1 MSVTLGADFGTTN
14 SCVSYYNFETND
26 IIVIP
31 NRDGKFTTPTRIDIS
46 GEEVLFG
53 DSANGVTAIS
63 NIKRLIGA
71 SSVLECHTQFN
82 AKIRDNEIVFVIDNN
97 NYTVKDIICMYLRHL
112 INFSLEYLNTTIE
125 NIKIVITI
133 PTYYSDLQREILKEC
148 CTRENLDVIRIINE
162 PTSAA
167 LAYSWLTNKNFLLNK
182 DNKDN
187 NDNVLSVETPPSEN
201 VLVLDCGG
209 GTTDLS
215 LVHLDFENQIYEVKN
230 VVGDN
235 FLGGEDLTQL
245 IYNWCISK
253 IKLQL
258 SDKIKDKLRKECER
272 AKVELS
278 FSNTTTI
285 FVDGDIPI
293 NIKLSL
299 PLFLDII
306 RPFFDKIKKLIK
318 NLIND
323 SNTVPIS
330 KINSVIFVGGT
341 TRIPYFKDLVKSIF
355 GENIIINNSVDPDQ
369 IVSIGASIQGAL
381 LTNSESVQNFSEALL
396 LDVIPLSIGIET
408 FGGIFEPL
416 ISRNTVLPVS
426 RTREFL
432 NSESYEDSIEINIY
446 QGERKFVKD
455 LTFITKFILTD
466 LPLVEKGELII
477 KVTFEIDSNS
487 ILTASA
493 TVSNKKDIDT
503 EPQEFLVKVTKM
515 SVENVNTILD
525 NAEEN
530 KILDLV
536 MYSKCVFKQ
545 SFFELF
551 SNYLSI
557 FHEKRDFIIQKEGE
571 KSYVLI
577 KLNNVFNKAYNTILN
592 YTEYTLED
600 LKNAKE
606 MFDTDYHLLL
616 FGDCSEESA
625 ATLIE

>member
-1 MSVTLGADFGTTN
+1 MYIIGVDFGTTN

-31 NRDGKFTTPTRIDIS
+31 NRDGKFTTPTKIDIS
-46 GEEVLFG
+46 SEEILFG
-53 DSANGVTAIS
+53 DSANRVTAIS
-63 NIKRLIGA
+63 NIKRLIGS

-82 AKIRDNEIVFVIDNN
+82 AQVIDNEIVFGEF
-97 NYTVKDIICMYLRHL
+97 TVKDIICMYLRHL
-112 INFSLEYLNTTIE
+112 LNFSLEYLNTTIE
-125 NIKIVITI
+125 NTQVVITI
-133 PTYYSDLQREILKEC
+133 PAYYSDLQREILKEC

-167 LAYSWLTNKNFLLNK
+167 LAYSWLTNKNFLLNQQS
-182 DNKDN
+182 DNGAI
-187 NDNVLSVETPPSEN
+187 VPPSEN

-235 FLGGEDLTQL
+235 FLGGEDITQL

-253 IKLQL
+253 ISRVQVTTRMQA
-258 SDKIKDKLRKECER
+258 KLRKECER
-272 AKVELS
+272 AKKELS

-299 PLFLDII
+299 PLFLDITK
-306 RPFFDKIKKLIK
+306 PFFDKIKKLIK
-318 NLIND
+318 NLINEN
-323 SNTVPIS
+323 SIPIS

-341 TRIPYFKDLVKSIF
+341 TRIPYFKNLIRSIF
-355 GENIIINNSVDPDQ
+355 GDKIIINNSVDPDQ

-396 LDVIPLSIGIET
+396 LDVVPLSIGVET
-408 FGGIFEPL
+408 IGGIFEPL

-426 RTREFL
+426 RTREFS

-477 KVTFEIDSNS
+477 KVTFEIDSDS

-493 TVSNKKDIDT
+493 TISKKKDADTDT
-503 EPQEFLVKVTKM
+503 EPQEFLVKVTKI
-515 SVENVNTILD
+515 SAENVNTILD

-536 MYSKCVFKQ
+536 LYSKCVFKQ

-557 FHEKRDFIIQKEGE
+557 FHEKRDVIIQKEGE
-571 KSYVLI
+571 NSYVLI
-577 KLNNVFNKAYNTILN
+577 KLNNVFNKAYDCILN
-592 YTEYTLED
+592 YTEYSLDD

-625 ATLIE
+625 NTLID

>member
-14 SCVSYYNFETND
+14 SCISYYNFETND

-31 NRDGKFTTPTRIDIS
+31 NRDGNFTTPTRIDIS
-46 GEEVLFG
+46 DEEVLFG

-112 INFSLEYLNTTIE
+112 IDFSLEYLNTTIE

-133 PTYYSDLQREILKEC
+133 PAYYSDLQREILKEC

-182 DNKDN
+182 DNT
-187 NDNVLSVETPPSEN
+187 TPLSEN

-215 LVHLDFENQIYEVKN
+215 LVNLDFENQIYEVKN

-245 IYNWCISK
+245 LYNWCISK
-253 IKLQL
+253 IKLKL
-258 SDKIKDKLRKECER
+258 SDKIKDKLRKECEK
-272 AKVELS
+272 AKKGLS

-299 PLFLDII
+299 PLFLDITK
-306 RPFFDKIKKLIK
+306 PFFDKIKKLIK
-318 NLIND
+318 NLI
-323 SNTVPIS
+323 SENTVPIS

-341 TRIPYFKDLVKSIF
+341 TRIQYFKDLVKSIF

-396 LDVIPLSIGIET
+396 LDVVPLSIGVET
-408 FGGIFEPL
+408 IGGIFEPL

-426 RTREFL
+426 RTREFS

-466 LPLVEKGELII
+466 LPLVDKGELII

-493 TVSNKKDIDT
+493 TVSKKKDVET
-503 EPQEFLVKVTKM
+503 EPQEFLVKVTKV
-515 SVENVNTILD
+515 SVENINTILD

-536 MYSKCVFKQ
+536 LYSKCVFKQ

-557 FHEKRDFIIQKEGE
+557 FHEKRDVIIQKEGE
-571 KSYVLI
+571 NSYVLI
-577 KLNNVFNKAYNTILN
+577 KLNNVFNEAYNTILN

-616 FGDCSEESA
+616 FGDCSEKSA
-625 ATLIE
+625 NTLIE

>member
-1 MSVTLGADFGTTN
+1 MYIIGIDFGTTN

-31 NRDGKFTTPTRIDIS
+31 NKDGKFTTPTKIDIS

-82 AKIRDNEIVFVIDNN
+82 AKIKDNEIVFGEF
-97 NYTVKDIICMYLRHL
+97 TVKDIICMYLRHL
-112 INFSLEYLNTTIE
+112 LNFSLEYLNTTIE
-125 NIKIVITI
+125 NTQVVITI
-133 PTYYSDLQREILKEC
+133 PAYYSDLQREILKEC
-148 CTRENLDVIRIINE
+148 CARENLDVIRIINE

-167 LAYSWLTNKNFLLNK
+167 LAYSWQTNKNFLLK
-182 DNKDN
+182 SDK
-187 NDNVLSVETPPSEN
+187 SETPQSEN

-235 FLGGEDLTQL
+235 FLGGEDITQL
-245 IYNWCISK
+245 IYNWCYVRQNKFEIWK
-253 IKLQL
+253 TKTQV
-258 SDKIKDKLRKECER
+258 KLRKECER
-272 AKVELS
+272 AKKELS

-299 PLFLDII
+299 PLFLDITK
-306 RPFFDKIKKLIK
+306 PFFDKIKKLIK
-318 NLIND
+318 NLINE
-323 SNTVPIS
+323 NTVPIS

-341 TRIPYFKDLVKSIF
+341 TRIPYFKNLVKSIF

-396 LDVIPLSIGIET
+396 LDVVPLSIGVET
-408 FGGIFEPL
+408 IGGIFEPL
-416 ISRNTVLPVS
+416 ISRNTVLPIS
-426 RTREFL
+426 RTREFS

-455 LTFITKFILTD
+455 LTFITKFILTE

-477 KVTFEIDSNS
+477 KVTFEIDSDS

-493 TVSNKKDIDT
+493 TVSKKKGAKT
-503 EPQEFLVKVTKM
+503 ETETDPQEFLVKVTKINA
-515 SVENVNTILD
+515 ENVNTILD

-536 MYSKCVFKQ
+536 LYSKCVFKQ
-545 SFFELF
+545 SFYELF

-557 FHEKRDFIIQKEGE
+557 FHEKRDVIIQKEGE
-571 KSYVLI
+571 NSYVLM
-577 KLNNVFNKAYNTILN
+577 KLNNVFNKAYNCILN
-592 YTEYTLED
+592 YTEYSLED

-616 FGDCSEESA
+616 FGDCTEESA
-625 ATLIE
+625 TTLID